1 MMTHEEASDLLAAFA
16 LGAVVGSEYGLI
28 AEHLA
33 SCLRCRAEVDAHREV
48 AAALGTSVE
57 PLPGSLW
64 RTISG
69 RLTTRGSGEGPPTPA
84 PLRVARA
91 DHGGQRHGRMR
102 AVRSSR
108 GRMATGASVA
118 IGFATVATV
127 LGIRLADADDQV
139 AHLQGAI
146 DETARTEVVAALETA
161 GHKTVALIDAHH
173 RDVMQFVVRP
183 NGRGYL
189 VTSRLPA
196 LSSGETYQLWGII
209 HGKTISLGL
218 LGRTPH
224 LAVFT
229 AAGSLRPHAL
239 GVSIEAGSGAR
250 QPSGSMLAYGVPH

>member
-1 MMTHEEASDLLAAFA
+1 
-16 LGAVVGSEYGLI
+16 
-28 AEHLA
+28 
-33 SCLRCRAEVDAHREV
+33 
-48 AAALGTSVE
+48 
-57 PLPGSLW
+57 
-64 RTISG
+64 
-69 RLTTRGSGEGPPTPA
+69 
-84 PLRVARA
+84 
-91 DHGGQRHGRMR
+91 
-102 AVRSSR
+102 
-108 GRMATGASVA
+108 MATGASVA

-161 GHKTVALIDAHH
+161 GHRTDALIDAHH

-239 GVSIEAGSGAR
+239 GCRSKPAVAR
-250 QPSGSMLAYGVPH
+250 ANRVDRCWPTACRTEMGLFAPPAIVMMPASVEPGIDRRGGGCGLGCRLRSVRVGRHG